1 MAGVMKDD
9 AKLHKYCNVGNIN
22 KIDVSGLQGNVDDVV
37 LIIIMITAYIYRNT
51 SVTWKK
57 QRFKTV

>member
-1 MAGVMKDD
+1 MAGVKDD

-22 KIDVSGLQGNVDDVV
+22 KIDVSRNVDDVV
-37 LIIIMITAYIYRNT
+37 LMIIHDLIITAYI
-51 SVTWKK
+51 SVTWTR